1 MGIKA
6 YYQQM
11 DSVRNE
17 IGGMAGIRD
26 NVPSLGEGLAGFWAR
41 TKFSVRLILL
51 EKELITFALLQWA
64 CIALGYYLWIQMI
77 GWIPEAA
84 WERASHSDSATIG
97 DLILFLWSFF
107 CVGIVAFPLGILSGC
122 MGAVH
127 FLNRQGKE
135 STIDEC
141 LKMVL
146 PRAWPLWIFHWID
159 GWWTVRRILDRLPKK
174 NDRRTA
180 AEKAL
185 SEAIYYAWKIGTIGI
200 LPALVTGRGL
210 IDAGQRSI
218 GLVRRKLKDVVL
230 LRAGYS
236 SLCWVVGLTA
246 YAGAILFFVA
256 FPGLVNWKLGV
267 AGQMYTIYF
276 WLAVPILIAAGVVLL
291 FLRPIFVISAFDI
304 YADYVREQGENL
316 MLPPPP
322 AQARAGGGAVWT
334 ALLLALAL
342 AAVVY
347 FRRELGLLDLL
358 AR

>member
-1 MGIKA
+1 MGVKA
-6 YYQQM
+6 YYDEM
-11 DSVRNE
+11 ASVKTELSNLPE
-17 IGGMAGIRD
+17 IYED
-26 NVPSLGEGLAGFWAR
+26 VPTLGQGLEGFWAR
-41 TKFSVRLILL
+41 TKFSVGLILL
-51 EKELITFALLQWA
+51 EKELITFAVLQWA
-64 CIALGYYLWIQMI
+64 CIAAGYYLWIQMI

-84 WERASHSDSATIG
+84 WERASHSNSATAG
-97 DLILFLWSFF
+97 DLILFLWSFV
-107 CVGIVAFPLGILSGC
+107 CVGLVAFPLGILSGC

-135 STIDEC
+135 STIDDC

-185 SEAIYYAWKIGTIGI
+185 SEALYYAWKIGTIGI
-200 LPALVTGRGL
+200 LPGLVTGRGL
-210 IDAGQRSI
+210 IDAGKRSI
-218 GLVRRKLKDVVL
+218 GLVRHRLKDVL
-230 LRAGYS
+230 ILRAGYS
-236 SLCWVVGLTA
+236 SLCWIVGLAA
-246 YAGAILFFVA
+246 YAGAIYFFIA

-276 WLAVPILIAAGVVLL
+276 WLAVPILVATGVVML
-291 FLRPIFVISAFDI
+291 FLRPIYVISAFDI
-304 YADYVREQGENL
+304 YADYVRAQGENL

-322 AQARAGGGAVWT
+322 PQARGNGALV
-334 ALLLALAL
+334 AAVLLALAA
-342 AAVVY
+342 AAVMY
-347 FRRELGLLDLL
+347 FRQELGIMELL